1 MQIDNI
7 NSNWIMA
14 QQAANT
20 GTKAVSD
27 AENFAGQL
35 QRASEALEAT
45 KDIQKHNGVKAMKD
59 KTAMTPE
66 ELAYDKKLREAC
78 QGFEAMFLN
87 MMYREMRNTVPENTL
102 FGDSN
107 ADKILHDMLD
117 TEMVNN
123 MAAAGGVGLADV
135 LYKQLTL
142 EDKARHDMS
151 ARAMQPKVAK
161 E

>member
-1 MQIDNI
+1 MQITPMAAPGLNGGN
-7 NSNWIMA
+7 NSYNSA
-14 QQAANT
+14 RAAADSAKFSQILKEVK
-20 GTKAVSD
+20 GRADKAVNPQD
-27 AENFAGQL
+27 AAAL
-35 QRASEALEAT
+35 QDA
-45 KDIQKHNGVKAMKD
+45 KAAEKRD
-59 KTAMTPE
+59 K
-66 ELAYDKKLREAC
+66 ELRKAC
-78 QGFEAMFLN
+78 EGFEAMFLN